1 MSNWVKWWKDK
12 TLIKIIITMI
22 FTVIVAFLF
31 AYFIPQGW
39 VIAIIVTLLVRTFYI
54 KPLFQKKYNEI
65 VDNL

>member
-1 MSNWVKWWKDK
+1 
-12 TLIKIIITMI
+12 MI